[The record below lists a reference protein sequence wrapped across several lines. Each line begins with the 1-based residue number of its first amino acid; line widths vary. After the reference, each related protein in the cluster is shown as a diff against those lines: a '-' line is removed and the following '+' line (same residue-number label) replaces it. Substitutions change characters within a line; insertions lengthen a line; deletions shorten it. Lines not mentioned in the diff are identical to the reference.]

1 MGATGAP
8 GASAGGSPASGRLVV
23 GGGRAY
29 PENLRPGDVTLD
41 VRMAVRPNVCGDIA
55 RAPFRSG
62 TFDEV
67 YFERVPFTAFTGRN
81 LGALDEAARLLRPGD
96 VTLDVRMAARPTVC
110 GDIARAPFRAPV
122 NEIVAG
128 LRAAGFHSVTVIRR
142 GLALAAALRIEAAL
156 GGPAP

>member
-1 MGATGAP
+1 MEATGAP

-41 VRMAVRPNVCGDIA
+41 VRTAARPNVCGDIA

-81 LGALDEAARLLRPGD
+81 LGALDETARLLRPGGRL
-96 VTLDVRMAARPTVC
+96 VIETGR
-110 GDIARAPFRAPV
+110 IAPV